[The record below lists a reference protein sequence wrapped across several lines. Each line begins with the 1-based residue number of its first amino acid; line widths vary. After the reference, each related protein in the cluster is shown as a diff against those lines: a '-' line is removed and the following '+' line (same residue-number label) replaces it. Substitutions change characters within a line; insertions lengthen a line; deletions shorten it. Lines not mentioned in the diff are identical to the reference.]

1 MCYHAITD
9 RARPERK
16 AKGVKSMMNMYE
28 TIRARRRA
36 LGMTQEQLADRL
48 GVSAAAVSKWELA
61 ASYPDVTLLPALARA
76 LGVDLNMLMGF
87 ERAPDRAAL
96 NDMMLRVSDAAKAQ
110 GCEAAYA
117 LAEGFV
123 REYPVCGALLFGLA
137 ATLEGRM
144 MTADMTAEAR
154 ESLSARLRDW
164 YLRAAESDDDEAR
177 EAAANMLALRY
188 LADNRIDEA
197 KAMMERLPRE
207 PSTARWPLEVS
218 LLLAQ
223 GEKEQAA
230 ACVQKRLFAH
240 VSDVRQLLLRLL
252 QMELDAGEFDRAQVI
267 ADLTTDFVKL
277 LYMHPYTGHLA
288 QFQTALARREPE
300 RCITHLCAM
309 FDALD
314 APWSPGT
321 CPLYDRTDVHA
332 STLAGRDFLR
342 AIVRQLEQDESC
354 AFLRENEAF
363 HALTKTYLA

>member
-1 MCYHAITD
+1 
-9 RARPERK
+9 
-16 AKGVKSMMNMYE
+16 MMNMYE
-28 TIRARRRA
+28 TIRTRRRA

-76 LGVDLNMLMGF
+76 LGVDLNTLMGF
-87 ERAPDRAAL
+87 ERTPDRTAL

-110 GCEAAYA
+110 GCEAAYS

-123 REYPVCGALLFGLA
+123 REYPACGALLFGLA
-137 ATLEGRM
+137 ATLEGRL
-144 MTADMTAEAR
+144 MTADMTADAR
-154 ESLSARLRDW
+154 EILSARLRDW

-230 ACVQKRLFAH
+230 ACVQKRLLACAGN
-240 VSDVRQLLLRLL
+240 VQQLLLRLL

-267 ADLTTDFVKL
+267 ADLTADFVKL
-277 LYMHPYTGHLA
+277 LCLHPYTGHFA

-300 RCITHLCAM
+300 GCITHLRAM

-314 APWSPGT
+314 APWSPGA
-321 CPLYDRTDVHA
+321 CPLYDRADVHA
-332 STLAGRDFLR
+332 SSLAGRDLLR
-342 AIVRQLEQDESC
+342 AIVRLIEQDESY
-354 AFLRENEAF
+354 AFLRENEAYR
-363 HALTKTYLA
+363 ATIKVCLAQSRSDR